1 MAMGGRARSVPRSAR
16 RAYWRRHVDA
26 HRRSG
31 LSQVAFC
38 AQRGLRK
45 GTLSFW
51 KWKFAREARQASRR
65 PDATGTPRTP
75 PATVTPRFIPIHV
88 AAPRAPRAL
97 AGPSTIPDGVE
108 IELTLGPG
116 RGLRVRGRVEPAWLV
131 QVLRGIETC

>member
-1 MAMGGRARSVPRSAR
+1 MATGGRARSGPRSAR

-51 KWKFAREARQASRR
+51 KWKFAREARQAPH
-65 PDATGTPRTP
+65 PDANRMLPVT
-75 PATVTPRFIPIHV
+75 ATPRFIPIHV
-88 AAPRAPRAL
+88 AAPRAPRAW
-97 AGPSTIPDGVE
+97 AGPATTPDGVE
-108 IELTLGPG
+108 IELTLGSG
-116 RGLRVRGRVEPAWLV
+116 HGLRVRGRVEPAWLV
-131 QVLRGIETC
+131 QVLRGIQAC

>member
-1 MAMGGRARSVPRSAR
+1 MATGGRARSVPRSAR

-51 KWKFAREARQASRR
+51 KWKFAQEARQAPR
-65 PDATGTPRTP
+65 PPATGTS
-75 PATVTPRFIPIHV
+75 PAPASPRFIPIHV
-88 AAPRAPRAL
+88 AAPRAPHA
-97 AGPSTIPDGVE
+97 ADGPSPTPDGVA
-108 IELTLGPG
+108 IELTLGARHG
-116 RGLRVRGRVEPAWLV
+116 VRIRGRVDPAWLV
-131 QVLRGIETC
+131 QVLRGIAAC